1 MLIDVILALIGT
13 FFKFLEVTFGLG
25 NKACF
30 VTCTSY
36 ICRIGVVFRSSAG
49 ERELDFLKNPV
60 YGKSFCF
67 FLENNTLC
75 LGSI

>member
-1 MLIDVILALIGT
+1 MLIDVILAVIGT

-36 ICRIGVVFRSSAG
+36 ICRIGVVFRLSAG

-60 YGKSFCF
+60 YGKFSASSLKIILFA
-67 FLENNTLC
+67 
-75 LGSI
+75 

>member
-13 FFKFLEVTFGLG
+13 FFKFLEVTFGVG

-30 VTCTSY
+30 VTCTSH

-49 ERELDFLKNPV
+49 ERELDFLKNPI
-60 YGKSFCF
+60 YGKFSASSSKIILFA
-67 FLENNTLC
+67 
-75 LGSI
+75 